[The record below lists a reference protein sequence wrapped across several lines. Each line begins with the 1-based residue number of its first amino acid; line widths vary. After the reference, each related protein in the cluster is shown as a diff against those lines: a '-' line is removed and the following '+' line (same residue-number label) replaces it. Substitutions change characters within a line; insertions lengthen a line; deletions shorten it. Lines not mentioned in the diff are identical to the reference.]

1 MARTRPCT
9 AALIE
14 GRRRK
19 AEQFLADAEAI
30 RELADDEAASG
41 DSYVT
46 LCTHAGIAAADVLCC
61 RALGVHAQGES
72 HGDAVD
78 LLGSLRP
85 DGPKHAKA
93 LGTLLA
99 MKTRAGYSDRPVTA
113 EQRRRAGRAAHQLVD
128 ALAS

>member
-30 RELADDEAASG
+30 RELGADEAASG

-61 RALGVHAQGES
+61 RALGVHAQGDG
-72 HGDAVD
+72 HGDAVE

-85 DGPKHAKA
+85 DGHKHAKA
-93 LGTLLA
+93 LATLLA

-113 EQRRRAGRAAHQLVD
+113 EQRRRAGRAAHHLVD
-128 ALAS
+128 ALGA

>member
-9 AALIE
+9 ASLIE

-30 RELADDEAASG
+30 REIADDEAVSG

-61 RALGVHAQGES
+61 RGLGVHAHDES
-72 HGDAVD
+72 HGEAVE

-85 DGPKHAKA
+85 DGQRHAKA
-93 LGTLLA
+93 LATLLA
-99 MKTRAGYSDRPVTA
+99 MKTRAGYSDRPVAA
-113 EQRRRAGRAAHQLVD
+113 EQRRRAGRAAHHLVD
-128 ALAS
+128 ALSG